1 MTPTVVTGSQRIAWR
16 LQRQHLLD
24 RAPAGSLVDV
34 TSDLCGLHAQLMSSA
49 ELTAWARVD
58 DLGPD
63 DVSRALWEDRSLLK
77 LWAMRG
83 TLHLLT
89 AADYPTFQLA
99 LATISESRTKN
110 WLKLLEMTQ
119 REVDRVLEAIRVA
132 LVDTA
137 LTREELAAEVAK
149 RTRSKSL
156 GERVLSGWGSMLK
169 PGSFLGDLCFAPSD
183 GRNVRFTNPYAWLG
197 LDRPETDPADAAREV
212 GRRFLATYGPVTRE
226 EYQRWW
232 GAVRTPLQTE
242 RFLQSV
248 DGVVE
253 VDLDGTRAFMLEDD
267 VETVASMGKPT
278 GVRLLPAFD
287 VYVVTAPRN
296 DSLVLDPAL
305 RDRVYRKSAWFS
317 PVLLVNGRMEGVW
330 KHEKKGK
337 RVIVTVESF
346 ASVTPKVKKAAA
358 EEAER
363 LATFLGGTLDLSFS
377 AVNPA

>member
-1 MTPTVVTGSQRIAWR
+1 LTVTGLQRIAWR
-16 LQRQHLLD
+16 LQRQHLVE

-34 TSDLCGLHAQLMSSA
+34 TSELCGLHAQLMSSA
-49 ELTAWARVD
+49 ELTAWARVK
-58 DLGPD
+58 DLGAD
-63 DVSRALWEDRSLLK
+63 DVARALWDDRSLVK

-83 TLHLLT
+83 TLHLLSAET
-89 AADYPTFQLA
+89 YPTFQLA

-119 REVDRVLEAIRVA
+119 REVDRVLDAIRLA
-132 LVDTA
+132 LVDQE

-149 RTRSKSL
+149 RTRSKAM

-197 LDRPETDPADAAREV
+197 VERPDLDPEDAARQV
-212 GRRFLATYGPVTRE
+212 GARFLAAYGPVTRE

-232 GAVRTPLQTE
+232 GALRTPLQTE
-242 RFLQSV
+242 RFLASI
-248 DGVVE
+248 DGVAE
-253 VDLDGTRAFMLEDD
+253 VDLDGAKAFMLEDD
-267 VETVASMGKPT
+267 VDAISAVGRPT

-287 VYVVTAPRN
+287 LYVVTARRN
-296 DSLVLDPAL
+296 DPLVLDLAM

-337 RVIVTVESF
+337 RVIVTVEPF
-346 ASVTPKVKKAAA
+346 AKVTPKVKKGAV

-363 LATFLGGTLDLSFS
+363 LAAFLGGTLDLSFS
-377 AVNPA
+377 A